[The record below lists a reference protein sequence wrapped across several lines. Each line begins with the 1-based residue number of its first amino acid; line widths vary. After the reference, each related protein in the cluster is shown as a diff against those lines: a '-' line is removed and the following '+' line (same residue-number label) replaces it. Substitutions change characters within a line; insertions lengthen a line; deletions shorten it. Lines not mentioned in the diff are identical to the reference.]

1 MEYAA
6 RISKVGKHSDVHNLK
21 DMVYDKISI
30 TEHVQ
35 MCLIYTEY

>member
-21 DMVYDKISI
+21 DMVYDEI
-30 TEHVQ
+30 
-35 MCLIYTEY
+35 